1 MASISMLIGP
11 LSLAAGI
18 LLLLIVLAGFLWLTG
33 KMEGYDPVNEM
44 LFRDNPALGVRYALF
59 VFAVVFALLGIFD
72 HSQGDSGAWFFTQH
86 ALLAVLLI
94 YLSRYL
100 NDWFILYHFSN
111 NREVVQ
117 EKNVAVALVEGATYL
132 ASAYVIAGAFYDWE
146 NGLSVALLWFVIGQL
161 LLIILASLYRI
172 VGKGVDAALDAQNL
186 AAGIALGSFLLS
198 GGMVCGAVISG
209 PSQGWRSD
217 VLIVA
222 LYLGAWLVL
231 MLVAHVISDHLSF
244 RSTRLGEEVIEQR
257 NIAAALF
264 KAVVFISV
272 TLGYTHG

>member
-1 MASISMLIGP
+1 MISFGMLIGP

-18 LLLLIVLAGFLWLTG
+18 LLVLIGLAIFLWLGG
-33 KMEGYDPVNEM
+33 KLEGYDPVNEM
-44 LFRDNPALGVRYALF
+44 LFRDNPALAIRYALF
-59 VFAVVFALLGIFD
+59 AIAVVFAVLGIFD
-72 HSQGDSGAWFFTQH
+72 RTQGDSGAWFFTQH
-86 ALLAVLLI
+86 ALLAVILI

-100 NDWFILYHFSN
+100 NDWLILYHFSN

-117 EKNVAVALVEGATYL
+117 EKNVAVAIVEGATYL

-146 NGLSVALLWFVIGQL
+146 NGLTNALLWFLIGQL
-161 LLIILASLYRI
+161 MLILLAFLYRLT
-172 VGKGVDAALDAQNL
+172 GRGVDSALDEQNL
-186 AAGIALGSFLLS
+186 AVGIALGSFLLS

-217 VLIVA
+217 ILTVA
-222 LYLGAWLVL
+222 AYLGAWVLL
-231 MLVAHVISDHLSF
+231 MLVAHVSTDKLTF
-244 RSTRLGEEVIEQR
+244 RSSRLGEEVMEQR

-264 KAVVFISV
+264 KAVIFISL

>member
-1 MASISMLIGP
+1 MISFGMLIGP

-18 LLLLIVLAGFLWLTG
+18 LLLLIGLAAFLWLSG
-33 KMEGYDPVNEM
+33 KMEGYDPINEM
-44 LFRDNPALGVRYALF
+44 LFRDNPALALRYALF
-59 VFAVVFALLGIFD
+59 VIAVVFAMLGIFD
-72 HSQGDSGAWFFTQH
+72 RAQGDFGAWLFTQH
-86 ALLAVLLI
+86 ALLVVILV

-100 NDWFILYHFSN
+100 NDWLILYHFSN

-117 EKNVAVALVEGATYL
+117 EKNAAVAVVEGATYL

-146 NGLSVALLWFVIGQL
+146 NGLWIALVWFFIGQVMLILLALL
-161 LLIILASLYRI
+161 YR
-172 VGKGVDAALDAQNL
+172 VAGKGVDAALDEQNL
-186 AAGIALGSFLLS
+186 AVGISLASFLLS

-217 VLIVA
+217 MITIA
-222 LYLGAWLVL
+222 LYLSAWVFL
-231 MLVAHVISDHLSF
+231 MLMAHFISDKLTF
-244 RSTRLGEEVIEQR
+244 RSSRLGEEVMEQR

-264 KAVVFISV
+264 KAVIFISL

>member
-1 MASISMLIGP
+1 MISFGMLIGP

-18 LLLLIVLAGFLWLTG
+18 LLLLIGLAAFLWVSG
-33 KMEGYDPVNEM
+33 KIEGYDPVNEM
-44 LFRDNPALGVRYALF
+44 LLRDNPALALRYALF
-59 VFAVVFALLGIFD
+59 AIAVVFAVLGIFD
-72 HSQGDSGAWFFTQH
+72 RAQGDSGAWLFTQN
-86 ALLAVLLI
+86 ALLAVILI

-100 NDWFILYHFSN
+100 NDWLILYHFSH

-117 EKNVAVALVEGATYL
+117 EKNSAVAVVEGATYL

-146 NGLSVALLWFVIGQL
+146 NGPWIALVWFFIGQL
-161 LLIILASLYRI
+161 MLILLAFLYRLA
-172 VGKGVDAALDAQNL
+172 GKGVDAALDDQNL
-186 AAGIALGSFLLS
+186 AVGISLAGFLLS

-217 VLIVA
+217 ILTVA
-222 LYLGAWLVL
+222 AYLGAWVLL
-231 MLVAHVISDHLSF
+231 MLVAHLISDKLAF
-244 RSTRLGEEVIEQR
+244 RSSRLGEEVMEQR

-264 KAVVFISV
+264 KAVIFIAV

>member
-1 MASISMLIGP
+1 MISFGMLIGP

-18 LLLLIVLAGFLWLTG
+18 LLLLIGLAAFLWLSG
-33 KMEGYDPVNEM
+33 KMEGYDPINEM
-44 LFRDNPALGVRYALF
+44 LFRDNPALALRYALF
-59 VFAVVFALLGIFD
+59 VIAVVFAMLGIFD
-72 HSQGDSGAWFFTQH
+72 RAQGDFGAWLFTQH
-86 ALLAVLLI
+86 ALLVVILV

-100 NDWFILYHFSN
+100 NDWLILYHFSN

-117 EKNVAVALVEGATYL
+117 EKNTAVAVVEGATYL

-146 NGLSVALLWFVIGQL
+146 NGLWIALVWFFIGQVMLILLALL
-161 LLIILASLYRI
+161 YR
-172 VGKGVDAALDAQNL
+172 VAGKGVDAALDEQNL
-186 AAGIALGSFLLS
+186 AVGISLASFLLS

-217 VLIVA
+217 MITIA
-222 LYLGAWLVL
+222 LYLSAWVFL
-231 MLVAHVISDHLSF
+231 MLMAHFISDKLTF
-244 RSTRLGEEVIEQR
+244 RSSRLGEEVMEQR

-264 KAVVFISV
+264 KAVIFISL

>member
-1 MASISMLIGP
+1 MISFGMLIGP

-18 LLLLIVLAGFLWLTG
+18 LLLLIGLAAFLWLSG

-44 LFRDNPALGVRYALF
+44 LFRDNPALAIRYALF
-59 VFAVVFALLGIFD
+59 AVAAVFAVLGIFD
-72 HSQGDSGAWFFTQH
+72 RAQGDFGARLFTQH
-86 ALLAVLLI
+86 ALLAVVLI

-100 NDWFILYHFSN
+100 NDWLILYHFSN

-117 EKNVAVALVEGATYL
+117 EKNAAVAVVEGATYL

-146 NGLSVALLWFVIGQL
+146 NGPWIALVWFFIGQL
-161 LLIILASLYRI
+161 MLILLALFYRLA
-172 VGKGVDAALDAQNL
+172 GKGVDAALDEQNL
-186 AAGIALGSFLLS
+186 AAGISLASFLLA
-198 GGMVCGAVISG
+198 GGIVCGAVIAG

-217 VLIVA
+217 ILTVATYLSAWVLLI
-222 LYLGAWLVL
+222 LL
-231 MLVAHVISDHLSF
+231 AHLISDRLALRSSHL
-244 RSTRLGEEVIEQR
+244 GKEVMEQG

-264 KAVVFISV
+264 KAVIFIAL

>member
-1 MASISMLIGP
+1 MISFGMLIGP

-18 LLLLIVLAGFLWLTG
+18 MLLLIGLAAFLWLSG
-33 KMEGYDPVNEM
+33 KIEGYDPINEM
-44 LFRDNPALGVRYALF
+44 LFRDNPALGIRYALF
-59 VFAVVFALLGIFD
+59 AIAVVFAVLGIFD
-72 HSQGDSGAWFFTQH
+72 RAQGDSGAWLFTQN
-86 ALLAVLLI
+86 ALLAVILI

-100 NDWFILYHFSN
+100 NDWLILYHFSN

-117 EKNVAVALVEGATYL
+117 EKNSAVAVVEGATYL

-146 NGLSVALLWFVIGQL
+146 NGLWIALVWFFIGQL
-161 LLIILASLYRI
+161 MLILLALLYRL
-172 VGKGVDAALDAQNL
+172 VGKGVDAALDEQNL
-186 AAGIALGSFLLS
+186 AVGISLASFLLS

-217 VLIVA
+217 MITIA
-222 LYLGAWLVL
+222 LYLSAWVFL
-231 MLVAHVISDHLSF
+231 MLMAHFISDKLTF
-244 RSTRLGEEVIEQR
+244 RSSHLGEEVMEQR

-264 KAVVFISV
+264 KAVIFIAV

>member
-1 MASISMLIGP
+1 MISFGMLIGP

-18 LLLLIVLAGFLWLTG
+18 MLLLIGLAAFLWLSG
-33 KMEGYDPVNEM
+33 KIEGYDPINEM
-44 LFRDNPALGVRYALF
+44 LFRDNPALGIRYALF
-59 VFAVVFALLGIFD
+59 AIAVVFAVLGIFD
-72 HSQGDSGAWFFTQH
+72 RAQGDSGAWLFTQN
-86 ALLAVLLI
+86 ALLAVILI

-100 NDWFILYHFSN
+100 NDWLILYHFSN

-117 EKNVAVALVEGATYL
+117 EKSSAVAVVEGATYL

-146 NGLSVALLWFVIGQL
+146 NGLWIALVWFFIGQL
-161 LLIILASLYRI
+161 MLILLALLYRL
-172 VGKGVDAALDAQNL
+172 VGKGVDAALDEHNL
-186 AAGIALGSFLLS
+186 AVGISLAGFLLS

-217 VLIVA
+217 MITIA
-222 LYLGAWLVL
+222 LYLSAWVFL
-231 MLVAHVISDHLSF
+231 MLMAHFISDKLTF
-244 RSTRLGEEVIEQR
+244 RSSHLGEEVMEQR

-264 KAVVFISV
+264 KAVIFIAV